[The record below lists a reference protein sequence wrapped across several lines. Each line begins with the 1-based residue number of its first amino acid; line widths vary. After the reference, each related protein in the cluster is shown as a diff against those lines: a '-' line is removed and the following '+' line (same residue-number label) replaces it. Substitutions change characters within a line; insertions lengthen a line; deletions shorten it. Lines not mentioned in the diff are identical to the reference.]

1 MLIHVSSLPTRSCG
15 VSSRVAVERYHP
27 SMREGRNSDLAGSE
41 VLSQAH
47 QASDQREVEWQF
59 DAFDLRP
66 VERWIAPRMEAASPA
81 DGEAANAVV
90 PTASNGAVLR
100 PKPPRELV
108 DTYLDTGDWRFHRAG
123 YALRLRRHGRH
134 VEATL
139 KSLAP
144 PSDGLRNR
152 REITETLPADGLE
165 SLFASQGPVGARV
178 RAVAGSHSV
187 RPIFEIRTRRR
198 PFAIAFNGATAGEIA
213 MDETAVTAPDGGEP
227 VRLQRVEVEVEGDSV
242 DSLTPLVA
250 DLRLQCLLRPAEL
263 SKFEAGLL
271 AAGLEPSPG
280 PDLGPTTIDTTS
292 SVGEVAFGVLRQHFG
307 AYLAKEPGTRLG
319 DDVEDLHDMR
329 VASRRLRAALGLFA
343 DVLPVRAARL
353 RSELGWVADALG
365 AVRDLDVQREQLE
378 AWIAKAEEPD
388 REPLRSLDG
397 VLEKERAR
405 ARATMLRTLDSR
417 RYERLVTSF
426 TRFVRQGP
434 TRSSRGAR
442 VPAVAAAPELI
453 SPRYDKVV
461 KARKRVKREPSPE
474 RFHRLRIR
482 CKRLRYALE
491 FFADLYGAP
500 ARKPI
505 RRLAALQDILGLMQD
520 AAVAVDRLRKLATQE
535 RGFAPA
541 TVFAM
546 GQVASRYQRKA
557 NRQRR
562 RFPRAFRKFRG
573 RSWHAFVSAMDD
585 ERSRAARAAWGAGA
599 PADATAATSIRPVP
613 SREL

>member
-1 MLIHVSSLPTRSCG
+1 MH
-15 VSSRVAVERYHP
+15 
-27 SMREGRNSDLAGSE
+27 EGRQTDAPGSDVLNRAGE
-41 VLSQAH
+41 
-47 QASDQREVEWQF
+47 ASDQREVEWQF
-59 DAFDLRP
+59 DALDLRP
-66 VERWIAPRMEAASPA
+66 VERWIAPRLEGATPSSGAPEAM
-81 DGEAANAVV
+81 AAV
-90 PTASNGAVLR
+90 SFNGAVLR
-100 PKPPRELV
+100 PRPPLELI
-108 DTYLDTGDWRFHRAG
+108 DTYLDTEDWRFHRAG
-123 YALRLRRHGRH
+123 YALRLRRHGLH

-144 PSDGLRNR
+144 LSDGLRDR
-152 REITETLPADGLE
+152 REITEALPADGLE
-165 SLFASQGPVGARV
+165 ALLASQGPVGARV
-178 RAVAGSHSV
+178 RAVVGSHAV
-187 RPIFEIRTRRR
+187 RPIFEIRTQRR
-198 PFAIAFNGATAGEIA
+198 PFEIAFNGATAGEITL
-213 MDETAVTAPDGGEP
+213 DETAVTAPDGGEP
-227 VRLQRVEVEVEGDSV
+227 MRLQRIEVEVEEELV

-250 DLRLQCLLRPAEL
+250 DLREQALLRPAEL

-271 AAGLEPSPG
+271 AAGVGPYRP
-280 PDLGPTTIDTTS
+280 PDLGPTTIDSTS
-292 SVGEVAFGVLRQHFG
+292 SVGKVAFAVLRQQFG
-307 AYLAKEPGTRLG
+307 GYLAKEPATRLG

-329 VASRRLRAALGLFA
+329 VASRRLRAALSLFA
-343 DVLPVRAARL
+343 HVLPVRAARL

-378 AWIAKAEEPD
+378 VWIAKAEESD

-397 VLEKERAR
+397 LLEKERAR

-426 TRFVRQGP
+426 TRFVRRGP

-453 SPRYDKVV
+453 SPRYNKVV

-491 FFADLYGAP
+491 FFADLYGAS

-520 AAVAVDRLRKLATQE
+520 AAVAVDRLRKLASQE

-541 TVFAM
+541 TIFAR
-546 GQVASRYQRKA
+546 GQVASRYQVMADRER
-557 NRQRR
+557 N

-573 RSWHAFVSAMDD
+573 RSWHAFVSVMED
-585 ERSRAARAAWGAGA
+585 ERSKAARAAWGADA
-599 PADATAATSIRPVP
+599 PADPSTATSIRPVS
-613 SREL
+613 SRDL